1 MSKTESDSTKREQ
14 KKQAKWVVTIFCVT
28 ILVSATISFLSNE
41 IMAASGMLVAFL
53 ILLAIVAIGI
63 VFDIVGVAV
72 TSAVEK
78 PFHSMASRRVPG
90 AKEAIALLR
99 NAGKVS
105 SICNDVVGDIC
116 GIVSGATGAV
126 IVARL
131 QKGLNLESVLISVG
145 VTALISGATIGGK
158 ALGKPFAMNQSKR
171 VVHLDAIKRVRLPAP
186 RRLSPELQKALEA
199 RMNRQ
204 GLKYMPQVFE
214 NGWYCACGAF
224 HPKEEDTVYCT
235 ECGCDRILLQN
246 ALNTLLQP
254 EQPDPVPAA
263 QPEAPVRPVQPAAQ
277 EEPTRIM
284 SSAAQEE
291 ATRVM
296 PARPH
301 VEQAASFAPP
311 LEPVEAG
318 EQTRILDA
326 RNYQPAARAARP
338 DDEGTRVMPAAV
350 RDAAPAPQR
359 APEPQPVDEEDYE
372 EEADSR
378 DSIAETLIRWVPPI
392 TAIIC
397 AGIALWGFVY
407 YQFIL

>member
-1 MSKTESDSTKREQ
+1 MADFFIKRPILSFCLSLIIVLLGAFSILRLPVSEYPDIIPPSIQVTATYPGADCETVVKSIASPIEQQMSGVDGMSYMTSVNTNNGQMSMMILFETGTEANMDQVLSYLRYGQATSQLPPEVSELGISLRKTSGLP
-14 KKQAKWVVTIFCVT
+14 A
-28 ILVSATISFLSNE
+28 LVISFYSPNGTYDGLW
-41 IMAASGMLVAFL
+41 
-53 ILLAIVAIGI
+53 LANYAYINMV
-63 VFDIVGVAV
+63 
-72 TSAVEK
+72 
-78 PFHSMASRRVPG
+78 
-90 AKEAIALLR
+90 
-99 NAGKVS
+99 
-105 SICNDVVGDIC
+105 
-116 GIVSGATGAV
+116 
-126 IVARL
+126 
-131 QKGLNLESVLISVG
+131 
-145 VTALISGATIGGK
+145 
-158 ALGKPFAMNQSKR
+158 
-171 VVHLDAIKRVRLPAP
+171 DAIKRVRLPAP
-186 RRLSPELQKALEA
+186 RRLSPKLEKALDS
-199 RMNRQ
+199 RMNRT

-214 NGWYCACGAF
+214 NGWYCACGSF

-263 QPEAPVRPVQPAAQ
+263 QSEAPVRPVQPAAQ

>member
-1 MSKTESDSTKREQ
+1 M
-14 KKQAKWVVTIFCVT
+14 
-28 ILVSATISFLSNE
+28 
-41 IMAASGMLVAFL
+41 
-53 ILLAIVAIGI
+53 
-63 VFDIVGVAV
+63 
-72 TSAVEK
+72 
-78 PFHSMASRRVPG
+78 
-90 AKEAIALLR
+90 
-99 NAGKVS
+99 
-105 SICNDVVGDIC
+105 
-116 GIVSGATGAV
+116 
-126 IVARL
+126 
-131 QKGLNLESVLISVG
+131 
-145 VTALISGATIGGK
+145 
-158 ALGKPFAMNQSKR
+158 
-171 VVHLDAIKRVRLPAP
+171 
-186 RRLSPELQKALEA
+186 
-199 RMNRQ
+199 
-204 GLKYMPQVFE
+204 
-214 NGWYCACGAF
+214 
-224 HPKEEDTVYCT
+224 
-235 ECGCDRILLQN
+235 
-246 ALNTLLQP
+246 
-254 EQPDPVPAA
+254 PAA

-296 PARPH
+296 PVRPH